1 MEHAIVIG
9 GGIAGMCA
17 AKVLAEHCKVTL
29 IERDTYPNEISDRR
43 GVPQSKM
50 FHTLLERGRRDMES
64 IFPGLHKTLEQGHIP
79 RATFGFNTALM
90 SPFGW
95 GRNFLTHIPR
105 ALFCTRGYL
114 ESTMRRLFLEDG
126 RIDLIENATV
136 TSLLSDEPETCT
148 GVSYKVQGNDE
159 TKQLSADLVIDAS
172 GASSRAGTWLKAL
185 NLEPP
190 AEHELDPLLTYGGV
204 ILKMKPDVEFPK
216 HWWWTHGA
224 FIQRM
229 PPHDNKGAHLIRQ
242 EGDLW
247 LLTLVA
253 GDGFDIPKTM
263 DDVVE
268 FLARMRSPLVHDMLP
283 YFEPVGEL
291 TSYRLPKNKWKYYEE
306 WSEKLDGFIAI
317 GASTCVFNPN
327 QGQGMSVAAGDA
339 VILRNCLETTT
350 SPKTLP
356 TLFFKEQA
364 RFQRNAYKLACCNDL
379 KFATVQGK
387 RTLGTRLFNWYRDFI
402 TAAGSVDPWVAR
414 EAAGVDMLLDP
425 VSKLYRPW
433 FVLRTFFAG
442 IFLGWRQNPTRAE
455 RAAPYPPKP
464 VELQSSKWT
473 YVKDTPGIIYRFAK
487 HHLRMT

>member
-1 MEHAIVIG
+1 MDHAIVIG

-29 IERDTYPNEISDRR
+29 IERDSYPNEISNRR

-64 IFPGLHKTLEQGHIP
+64 VFPGLHKALEQGHIP

-114 ESTMRRLFLEDG
+114 ESTIRKLFLEDG
-126 RIDLIENATV
+126 RIELIENATV
-136 TSLLSDEPETCT
+136 TGLLSEQNQTCT
-148 GVSYKVQGNDE
+148 GVTYKARGDE
-159 TKQLSADLVIDAS
+159 DATQLNANLVVDAS
-172 GASSRAGTWLKAL
+172 GASSRAASWLKAL
-185 NLEPP
+185 KLTPP

-204 ILKMKPDVEFPK
+204 LLRRKLNVEFPK

-263 DDVVE
+263 EMVPE
-268 FLARMRSPLVHDMLP
+268 FLAQMRSPLVHDMLP
-283 YFEPVGEL
+283 YFDPVGEL
-291 TSYRLPKNKWKYYEE
+291 TSYRLPKNKWKYYEK
-306 WSEKLDGFIAI
+306 WSETLHGFIAI

-339 VILRNCLETTT
+339 VILRDCLAKTTAT
-350 SPKTLP
+350 DELP
-356 TLFFKEQA
+356 GLFFREQA
-364 RFQRNAYKLACCNDL
+364 RFQRNAYKLACSNDL

-402 TAAGSVDPWVAR
+402 TAAGSADPWVAR

-433 FVLRTFFAG
+433 FVLRTFVAG
-442 IFLGWRQNPTRAE
+442 TFLSWRQNPTREE
-455 RAAPYPPKP
+455 RAAPQPPRPAK
-464 VELQSSKWT
+464 LKTARWAQ
-473 YVKDTPGIIYRFAK
+473 VKASPGIAYRFAK
-487 HHLRMT
+487 HHLGLT